1 MITRAI
7 NIKRNI
13 PVLLTA
19 AIFYCVL
26 LDWIMLGDR
35 FWKTGLTGIM
45 SVLCTLPM
53 VLITYLAFSKMADM
67 LRQRFPG
74 DHHFFKRAFVQIF
87 LYLLV
92 TALILLGLFSLYRAL
107 GWINST
113 YETRLMQS
121 FLFAPAQD
129 IWK

>member
-87 LYLLV
+87 FV
-92 TALILLGLFSLYRAL
+92 PAGYRADPF
-107 GWINST
+107 GSVQSVSCI
-113 YETRLMQS
+113 RLDQQY
-121 FLFAPAQD
+121 L
-129 IWK
+129 